1 MIKDYLRLSYD
12 SLVHRG
18 VRSWLTII
26 GIFIGILAVISL
38 ISLGEGLRGVVAS
51 QFNFL
56 STDTLV
62 IQASGLNYGPPGT
75 GAVSPLKERYVDD
88 IENFNGVDTA
98 VGRIIEMSLLEFN
111 GKSES
116 AFVVSVPGGMKR
128 KTVETIAQIEIMNG
142 RDLKDD
148 DTNKIVIGTNYVDA
162 NKFGKIIET
171 GSRVT
176 INGEEFEVVGILKKK
191 GSFTV
196 DNAVVMN
203 EDELKKV
210 FNVSDTYSI
219 VAVKISKG
227 ADMSAVKD
235 KIEEYLRNERD
246 VKKGAE
252 DFSVQTPQQAI
263 KTLDSVLFAIQ
274 IFVYV
279 IAGISIV
286 VGGIGISNSMY
297 TSVTERTKQI
307 GIMKSIGARNS
318 DIFYLFLIESGLLGM
333 VGGIL
338 GILAGLGLAYGLA
351 FIGMSLLN
359 TDLIR
364 VNASMSLVLGALAF
378 SFLIG
383 SVSGLLPAIQASK
396 LKPVDAL
403 RYTK

>member
-1 MIKDYLRLSYD
+1 MIRDYLRLSYD
-12 SLVHRG
+12 SLTHRG

-26 GIFIGILAVISL
+26 GIFIGITAVISL

-56 STDTLV
+56 STDVLV

-75 GAVSPLKERYVDD
+75 GAVNPLKKKYVDD
-88 IENFNGVDTA
+88 IERFNGVDTA
-98 VGRIIEMSLLEFN
+98 IGRILESSLLEFN
-111 GKSES
+111 GKSEP
-116 AFVVSVPGGMKR
+116 AFVASMPQGSKR
-128 KTVETIAQIEIMNG
+128 KAVETIAQIELMRG
-142 RDLKDD
+142 RDLRDE
-148 DTNKIVIGTNYVDA
+148 DTNKVILGTNYVNADR
-162 NKFGKIIET
+162 FGKVIEV
-171 GSRVT
+171 GSNVVIKDR
-176 INGEEFEVVGILKKK
+176 EFEVVGILKKK

-203 EDELKKV
+203 EEELKKV
-210 FNVSDTYSI
+210 FNVSDTYSLI
-219 VAVKISKG
+219 AVKISEGK
-227 ADMSAVKD
+227 DISSVKD
-235 KIEEYLRNERD
+235 KIEEYLRKERNA
-246 VKKGAE
+246 KKGKE

-263 KTLDSVLFAIQ
+263 KTLDSVMFAIQ
-274 IFVYV
+274 IFIYV
-279 IAGISIV
+279 IAGISII

-297 TSVTERTKQI
+297 TAVTERTREI

-318 DIFYLFLIESGLLGM
+318 DIFSLFLIESGLLGM

-338 GILAGLGLAYGLA
+338 GILCGLGLAYGLA
-351 FIGMSLLN
+351 FMGTNLLN

-364 VNASMSLVLGALAF
+364 VNASMSLILGALSF

>member
-1 MIKDYLRLSYD
+1 MIRDYLRLSYD
-12 SLVHRG
+12 SLMHRG

-26 GIFIGILAVISL
+26 GIFIGITAVISL
-38 ISLGEGLRGVVAS
+38 ISLGEGLRGVVSS

-56 STDTLV
+56 STDILV

-75 GAVSPLKERYVDD
+75 GAVNPLKEKYVDD
-88 IENFNGVDTA
+88 IGRFNGVDTA

-111 GKSES
+111 DKSEP
-116 AFVVSVPGGMKR
+116 AFVVSVPGGTKR
-128 KTVETIAQIEIMNG
+128 KTVETIAQIEVIRG

-148 DTNKIVIGTNYVDA
+148 DTNKVILGTNYVNAD
-162 NKFGKIIET
+162 KFGKIIEV
-171 GSRVT
+171 GSKVV
-176 INGEEFEVVGILKKK
+176 IKGNEFEVIGILKKK

-196 DNAVVMN
+196 DNAVVVN

-210 FNVSDTYSI
+210 FNVSDTYNI
-219 VAVKISKG
+219 IAVKISKG

-235 KIEEYLRNERD
+235 KIEDYLRKERN
-246 VKKGAE
+246 VKKGSE

-263 KTLDSVLFAIQ
+263 KTLDSILFAIQ
-274 IFVYV
+274 IFIYV

-286 VGGIGISNSMY
+286 VGGIGISNTMY

-318 DIFYLFLIESGLLGM
+318 DIFRLFLIESGLLGM

-338 GILAGLGLAYGLA
+338 GILCGLGLAYGLA
-351 FIGMSLLN
+351 FIGTAVLN
-359 TDLIR
+359 TDLVR
-364 VNASMSLVLGALAF
+364 VNASMSLILGALAF
-378 SFLIG
+378 SFIIG
-383 SVSGLLPAIQASK
+383 SVSGLLPAMQASK

>member
-1 MIKDYLRLSYD
+1 MIRDYLRLSYD
-12 SLVHRG
+12 SLMHRG

-26 GIFIGILAVISL
+26 GIFIGITAVISL
-38 ISLGEGLRGVVAS
+38 ISLGEGLRGVVSS

-56 STDTLV
+56 STDILV

-75 GAVSPLKERYVDD
+75 GAVNPLKEKYVDD
-88 IENFNGVDTA
+88 IERFNGVDTA
-98 VGRIIEMSLLEFN
+98 IGRVIESSLLEFN
-111 GKSES
+111 DKSEA
-116 AFVVSVPGGMKR
+116 AFVASMPQGSKR
-128 KTVETIAQIEIMNG
+128 KTVETIAQIELMRG

-148 DTNKIVIGTNYVDA
+148 DTNKIIIGTNYVNAD
-162 NKFGKIIET
+162 KFGKIIEV
-171 GSRVT
+171 GSKVV
-176 INGEEFEVVGILKKK
+176 IKSKEFEVIGILKKK

-196 DNAVVMN
+196 DNEVIMN
-203 EDELKKV
+203 DDEPKKF
-210 FNVSDTYSI
+210 FNVRDTYSM

-227 ADMSAVKD
+227 ADISAVKEE
-235 KIEEYLRNERD
+235 IEDYLRKERN
-246 VKKGAE
+246 VKKGSE

-263 KTLDSVLFAIQ
+263 KTLDSILFAIQ
-274 IFVYV
+274 IFIYV
-279 IAGISIV
+279 IAGISII

-318 DIFYLFLIESGLLGM
+318 DIFRLFLIESGLLGM

-338 GILAGLGLAYGLA
+338 GILCGLGLAYGLA
-351 FIGMSLLN
+351 FVGTAVLN

-364 VNASMSLVLGALAF
+364 VNASMSLILGALAF
-378 SFLIG
+378 SFIIG
-383 SVSGLLPAIQASK
+383 SVSGLLPAMQASK